1 MKKIRILDLSNNLVQ
16 DISELKEAENLEGV
30 CLTGTPV
37 ENLEVL
43 LELPSLKAV
52 CYETQEKEQKG
63 KFLEALESKGVIVN
77 SESENFG
84 EILEKQR

>member
-1 MKKIRILDLSNNLVQ
+1 MKKIRILDLSNNLEQ

-52 CYETQEKEQKG
+52 CYETQEKEQKEI
-63 KFLEALESKGVIVN
+63 LEALESKGVIVN

>member
-1 MKKIRILDLSNNLVQ
+1 M
-16 DISELKEAENLEGV
+16 
-30 CLTGTPV
+30 TGTPV

-52 CYETQEKEQKG
+52 CYETQEKEQKEI
-63 KFLEALESKGVIVN
+63 LEALESKGVIVN